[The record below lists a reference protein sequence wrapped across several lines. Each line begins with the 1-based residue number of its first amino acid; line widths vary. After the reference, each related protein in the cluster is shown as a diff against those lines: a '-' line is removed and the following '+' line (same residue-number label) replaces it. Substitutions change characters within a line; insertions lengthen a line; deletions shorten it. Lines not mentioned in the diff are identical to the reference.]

1 MRSCHCCCATQRPP
15 RKAVEQQ
22 VADGLDRLRV
32 IEPGVRIVFKD
43 VAWES
48 SRDDEFLAA
57 LEAALPAEELKGWF
71 EEVAVV
77 RQRQERD
84 E

>member
-1 MRSCHCCCATQRPP
+1 
-15 RKAVEQQ
+15 
-22 VADGLDRLRV
+22 
-32 IEPGVRIVFKD
+32 VRIVFKD

-71 EEVAVV
+71 EEFAVV
-77 RQRQERD
+77 RQRQKGSE
-84 E
+84 